1 VEKAARLF
9 DDWRMSLEGVVDD
22 LHLEVGKLSK
32 NWECALIDK
41 SSMLPGVLE
50 MAMGTRDP
58 IPVGYLLH

>member
-1 VEKAARLF
+1 
-9 DDWRMSLEGVVDD
+9 MSLEGVVDD